1 MSKHS
6 QRGASL
12 PETAIVIGVV
22 LACLFGIVDMA
33 RAVYTYSEVAELA
46 REGAR
51 WAIVRGSQCKV
62 IDNCNAGQSA
72 IQTYLQGRSLG
83 LTTAGSIQ
91 VTANWPNASCS
102 PKNGPGCP
110 VAITVTYPFKFMT
123 GILPMAAFNMSS
135 TSQMVISD

>member
-1 MSKHS
+1 MRRHS

-12 PETAIVIGVV
+12 PETAIVIAAL
-22 LACLFGIVDMA
+22 LALLFGIVDMA

-62 IDNCNAGQSA
+62 IDNCNAGQSQ
-72 IQTYLQGRSLG
+72 IQTYLQGRSPG
-83 LTTAGSIQ
+83 LTTASSIQ
-91 VTANWPNASCS
+91 VTAAWPGATCS
-102 PKNGPGCP
+102 PKNAPGCP
-110 VAITVTYPFKFMT
+110 VAITVTYPFSFMT
-123 GILPMAAFNMSS
+123 GILPSARFNMSS

>member
-1 MSKHS
+1 VSRHS

-12 PETAIVIGVV
+12 PETAIVIGAL
-22 LACLFGIVDMA
+22 LAFLFGIVDMA

-83 LTTAGSIQ
+83 LTTASSIQ
-91 VTANWPNASCS
+91 VTAAWPGASCS
-102 PKNGPGCP
+102 PKNAPGCP
-110 VAITVTYPFKFMT
+110 VAITVTYPFSFMT
-123 GILPMAAFNMSS
+123 GILPAGFNMSS